1 MSSTK
6 QVTLTFTAD
15 AAGLQ
20 TALARINGDLGKLQ
34 GQGEAA
40 GKGITKGLEAAD
52 KTLNETGSN
61 AMKLAGALSAI
72 SPEAAGVAQGLGQ
85 LAQAAEVAALA
96 QSAMAGGIGAVT
108 VAIKAQAVAMATNPI
123 FLGVVAGIAAV
134 GAAYHLLAGD
144 VDDATK
150 KMDASADVAARARRG
165 YGDFAAQ
172 VRAIATDNAL
182 ARGET
187 DQATVSL
194 LKQLDALKVAY
205 EATKKLDEET
215 GASTEIVKAHRKAY
229 VAATAQLYENADLT
243 RKHASTLGT
252 TTVATKADAA
262 AIRDRTAALK
272 AADAAMRETQ
282 ALDAA
287 KLQTSMDLIDSV
299 LVRGQTAREAIVQEA
314 WAEDAK
320 FTKQQRLYA
329 EDSGAYAELQE
340 AKLKARQQYADK
352 LQALDDQEAA
362 EAAAQDAAELARIQQ
377 KYVKALNLAQ
387 QASSAIIGLAQTV
400 LQAELATIDTSTAEG
415 KKAAQKRWDTA
426 YALSVAQAVLN
437 AALGVTVQ
445 LAIGN
450 IPGAIEAGVMGAIA
464 VASVVASPPPK
475 LHTGGMAPDE
485 TPATLRAGEAV
496 LSGQG
501 RRTLGDATIN
511 AANAG
516 QQPASSAGRGV
527 VVYKHRAFE
536 YFIADHLGMDG
547 TLARTIRGGDR
558 VGQLRRGR
566 A

>member
-6 QVTLTFTAD
+6 QVTMTFTAD

-20 TALARINGDLGKLQ
+20 AALARINADLGKLQ

-52 KTLNETGSN
+52 KTLNQTGSN
-61 AMKLAGALSAI
+61 AMKLGGALSAI
-72 SPEAAGVAQGLGQ
+72 SPEAAGVAQGLGK
-85 LAQAAEVAALA
+85 LAQAAEVAAMA
-96 QSAMAGGIGAVT
+96 QAAMAGGIGAVT
-108 VAIKAQAVAMATNPI
+108 TAVKAQALAMATNPI

-134 GAAYHLLAGD
+134 GAAYHMLSTD
-144 VDDATK
+144 VDEATK
-150 KMDASADVAARARRG
+150 KMDEAARTATRASQG
-165 YGDFAAQ
+165 YDVFADQ
-172 VRAIATDNAL
+172 VRAIATDNKL

-187 DQATVSL
+187 DKGTVAL
-194 LKQLDALKVAY
+194 LQQLDTLKAAY
-205 EATKKLDEET
+205 EATKKLDKET
-215 GASTEIVKAHRKAY
+215 GASAEIVKAHRKAY

-243 RKHASTLGT
+243 RKQGT
-252 TTVATKADAA
+252 AVAGTAA
-262 AIRDRTAALK
+262 ATMMATAATRDQTAALK
-272 AADAAMRETQ
+272 AASAAMREAQ

-287 KLQTSMDLIDSV
+287 KLQTSVDLINSV
-299 LVRGQTAREAIVQEA
+299 QVQGQTAQEALVQESRA
-314 WAEDAK
+314 SDAK
-320 FTKQQRLYA
+320 FTKQLRQYA
-329 EDSGAYAELQE
+329 EDSSAYAELKEAQLLSRKQYGGKLAALDAQE
-340 AKLKARQQYADK
+340 RADQQRADQEELAGQQQ
-352 LQALDDQEAA
+352 LQAD
-362 EAAAQDAAELARIQQ
+362 R
-377 KYVKALNLAQ
+377 VGLAQ
-387 QASSAIIGLAQTV
+387 QAASAIIGIAQQQ

-445 LAIGN
+445 LATGN
-450 IPGAIEAGVMGAIA
+450 VPGAIAAGIMGAIG

-475 LHTGGMAPDE
+475 LHKGGLAPDE

-501 RRTLGDATIN
+501 RRMLGDDTIN

-516 QQPASSAGRGV
+516 KSAGGGGGGV

-536 YFIADHLGMDG
+536 YFVADHLGMDG
-547 TLARTIRGGDR
+547 TLARTIRTGDR